1 MDINLEIEKLEKKEL
16 PKRSEKEIQILV
28 ESLLKKMTLSEKV
41 GQLYQTFYYSDVIT
55 GPMFESD
62 DTIKLIKEGKIGSIL
77 NCTKIDT
84 IYSLQKCAVEETR
97 LHIPLLFMLDVIHGY
112 YTSFPTNLG
121 MSMSWD
127 LELAK
132 RTAEIASYEC
142 GHSGINL
149 TFSPMIDIVRDS
161 RWGRVNESNG
171 EDPYL
176 SSKFAVAYIEGY
188 QKDSLERLDSIGAC
202 VKHYVGYGAV
212 EAGREYNNV
221 DISELMLRQKYLK
234 PFKAAVDAN
243 VLSVMTAFN
252 PINGI
257 PMIANE
263 YLVKNVLKDEY
274 GFNGFVISDYNAGE
288 ELLFHKLAS
297 DEYNACKKCI
307 QAELDIEMV
316 SKTYLHHLEELCLKE
331 PKYIEKLDRCCAR
344 VLAAKYRLGLFDD
357 PYKNIYPNPE
367 SYGLKEEA
375 LEISKK
381 MASESLVLLKNDEI
395 LPFKHHTKVLL
406 VGTHVHTKDVV
417 GPWGGKH
424 DNNKNITLYEGL
436 KKLNLFDLIEDN
448 DYINAAKECDYV
460 IISLGEEGW
469 MSGEGGARSN
479 INLSD
484 DEIQMINKIYEVNP
498 NILLITTSGRPL
510 VLTTV
515 VDKVKGIIS
524 NFFLGMYYGEVLAE
538 VIAGL
543 TSPSAKLTMSFPRN
557 VGQLP
562 LSYDAYPTGRPF
574 DPLNGDTRYQSH
586 YLDTPNSPLFPFGY
600 GLSYNTYFYSNYK
613 INKKELTSLDDKV
626 IVNIDVT
633 NKGNYSSEEIVELYI
648 EAKSFSVCRPYNEL
662 KGFNR
667 IHLEP
672 NETKTVTFEVG
683 FDELKAFNALLKE
696 TIENGKYIIRV
707 GSSSINYFEKEIEVN
722 IKELE

>member
-288 ELLFHKLAS
+288 ELLCHKIAK
-297 DEYNACKKCI
+297 DEYEACRRCI
-307 QAELDIEMV
+307 EAELDIEMV
-316 SKTYLHHLEELCLKE
+316 SRTYLHHLEELCQNE
-331 PKYIEKLDRCCAR
+331 PKYIEKVNKCCAR
-344 VLAAKYRLGLFDD
+344 VLKAKYRLGLFDD
-357 PYKNIYPNPE
+357 PYKNIYENPR
-367 SYGLKEEA
+367 SYGESQNA
-375 LEISKK
+375 LSISKK
-381 MASESLVLLKNDEI
+381 MASESFVMLKNDDI
-395 LPFKHHTKVLL
+395 LPIKESVKIGLIGNYIHS
-406 VGTHVHTKDVV
+406 KDLI

-424 DNNKNITLYEGL
+424 NDEENITIYEGL
-436 KKLNLFDLIEDN
+436 KKLNKYELIENN
-448 DYINAAKECDYV
+448 DYIEVAKNSNYV
-460 IISLGEEGW
+460 IIALGETSHL
-469 MSGEGGARSN
+469 SGEGGSRSSISLDNKDIKMIHEISEINEN
-479 INLSD
+479 I
-484 DEIQMINKIYEVNP
+484 I
-498 NILLITTSGRPL
+498 LITFSGRPL
-510 VLTTV
+510 VLIDV
-515 VDKVKGIIS
+515 VDKVKAILS
-524 NFFLGMYYGEVLAE
+524 SYYLGMYSGEVLAE
-538 VIAGL
+538 AIAGII
-543 TSPSAKLTMSFPRN
+543 TPSGKLTMTFPRN

-562 LSYDAYPTGRPF
+562 LSYDAFPTGRPHEGNEEGF
-574 DPLNGDTRYQSH
+574 RYDTH
-586 YLDTPNSPLFPFGY
+586 YVDCPNSPLFPFGY
-600 GLSYNTYFYSNYK
+600 GLSYNRYHYSNFRV
-613 INKKELTSLDDKV
+613 NKNQITSLDDKI
-626 IVNIDVT
+626 IVSIDVT
-633 NKGNYSSEEIVELYI
+633 NKGNYSSEEIVQLYI
-648 EAKSFSVCRPYNEL
+648 EAKSFSVCRPLNEL

-667 IHLEP
+667 VHLEP
-672 NETKTVTFEVG
+672 NETKTITFEVG
-683 FDELKAFNALLKE
+683 FDELKAFNYRLKE
-696 TIENGKYIIRV
+696 VMENANYLIKV
-707 GSSSINYFEKEIEVN
+707 GSSSINYLENEIIVD
-722 IKELE
+722 IK